1 LGLDHVPNLAEV
13 GRIFGNCPDYS
24 LLVDASRFS
33 PAADQ
38 GIDGTHEHMMRDDHG
53 IWDFIDNDFLQTLAN
68 QLFHVRSFLTI
79 RWEKC
84 YSISASHVSNSSVQR
99 INVGTDVFTIGP
111 SFAIWTGRLQVVVA
125 AVSLIEINESDS
137 FPVLREKL

>member
-1 LGLDHVPNLAEV
+1 M

-24 LLVDASRFS
+24 LLMDASRFS

-53 IWDFIDNDFLQTLAN
+53 IWDFIDNDLLQTLAN

-99 INVGTDVFTIGP
+99 SNVGTDVLTSGR
-111 SFAIWTGRLQVVVA
+111 SLALWTAILRVLVA
-125 AVSLIEINESDS
+125 YV
-137 FPVLREKL
+137 

>member
-1 LGLDHVPNLAEV
+1 M

-24 LLVDASRFS
+24 LLMDASRLS
-33 PAADQ
+33 ATADQ
-38 GIDGTHEHMMRDDHG
+38 GKDGAHEHMMRDDHG
-53 IWDFIDNDFLQTLAN
+53 IWDFIDNHFLQTLAN

-84 YSISASHVSNSSVQR
+84 YSISASHVSNSSVHR
-99 INVGTDVFTIGP
+99 INVGTDVFAIGP

-125 AVSLIEINESDS
+125 AVSLTEINEAHSL
-137 FPVLREKL
+137 PVLHEKL